1 MKPMVVPARVSR
13 DSWSPQA
20 RLQLVA
26 SVLVMSGQSYG
37 IGFFPETERERERA
51 KGETIPPRLPSAFY
65 PFLPSVL
72 RRKEEVY
79 IRGGGGGAEGK
90 KCNIGDSGETS
101 GGGGRVIPPFP
112 VRGSYTYLQCTVPAV
127 QHYTTHYTHVATTLQ
142 CSARQREIEGLGLLL
157 PSLPALP
164 FPPEG
169 KWGERRGKRDGNKIS
184 RYFYSE
190 EKKEK
195 ACHVYG

>member
-1 MKPMVVPARVSR
+1 MV
-13 DSWSPQA
+13 
-20 RLQLVA
+20 
-26 SVLVMSGQSYG
+26 
-37 IGFFPETERERERA
+37 FPRNGERERARA

-112 VRGSYTYLQCTVPAV
+112 VRGSYTYLQCTRGTALYDALYPRSYDASMLG
-127 QHYTTHYTHVATTLQ
+127 TTE
-142 CSARQREIEGLGLLL
+142 RNRRIRP
-157 PSLPALP
+157 PSP
-164 FPPEG
+164 FPPRSSFSARGQVGGEAEG
-169 KWGERRGKRDGNKIS
+169 GGRETGIR
-184 RYFYSE
+184 
-190 EKKEK
+190 
-195 ACHVYG
+195 

>member
-37 IGFFPETERERERA
+37 IGFFPETERERESERRNNSSS
-51 KGETIPPRLPSAFY
+51 PPIRVLSISALRPSQE
-65 PFLPSVL
+65 
-72 RRKEEVY
+72 RRGLYKRRRRE
-79 IRGGGGGAEGK
+79 AEGK

-112 VRGSYTYLQCTVPAV
+112 GRGSYTYLQCTLGTALYDALYPRSYDASMLG
-127 QHYTTHYTHVATTLQ
+127 TTE
-142 CSARQREIEGLGLLL
+142 RNRRIRP
-157 PSLPALP
+157 PSP
-164 FPPEG
+164 FPPRSSFSARGQVGGEAG
-169 KWGERRGKRDGNKIS
+169 EERR
-184 RYFYSE
+184 E
-190 EKKEK
+190 
-195 ACHVYG
+195 